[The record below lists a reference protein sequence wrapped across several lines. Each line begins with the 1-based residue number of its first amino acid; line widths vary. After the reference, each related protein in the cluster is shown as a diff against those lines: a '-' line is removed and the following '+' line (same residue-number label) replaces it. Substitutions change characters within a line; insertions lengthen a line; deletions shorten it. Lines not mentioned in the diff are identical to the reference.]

1 MKAVVTA
8 GGRIGGAYERQA
20 GTAVK
25 ALAPIGDGT
34 MLQRVIDA
42 LRGAGVDRIAVIGGS
57 DVRRA
62 CASHVE
68 RFVDE
73 TPSGARNVM
82 LALQA
87 WADDDEPLLYATSDM
102 PFVSAEALRDF
113 LSRTPPDGVAIALAE
128 HSAFLRRF
136 PGAPPFGIELAGERV
151 VNGGVFSLAPGTPGA
166 VERFASAFFDA
177 RKHPWR
183 MARLVGPGALLRFAL
198 RRLSVSDLERLAAK
212 ALGVPAVAI
221 RGCAPELA
229 YDADTAAEYA
239 YARSHG

>member
-1 MKAVVTA
+1 VKAVVTA

-20 GTAVK
+20 GTSVK
-25 ALAPIGDGT
+25 ALAPIGDST

-42 LRGAGVDRIAVIGGS
+42 LRGAGVERIAVIGGD

-62 CASHVE
+62 CVSSVE

-73 TPSGARNVM
+73 TPSGAQNVM

-87 WADDDEPLLYATSDM
+87 WSDDDEPLLYATSDM
-102 PFVSAEALRDF
+102 PFVSAAALHDF
-113 LSRTPPDGVAIALAE
+113 LSRTPPGAVAIALAE
-128 HSAFLRRF
+128 HAAFARRF

-151 VNGGVFSLAPGTPGA
+151 VNGGVFALAPGTPRA
-166 VERFASAFFDA
+166 VERLASAFFDA
-177 RKHPWR
+177 RKHPWQ
-183 MARLVGPGALLRFAL
+183 MARLVGPAALVRFAL
-198 RRLSVSDLERLAAK
+198 RRLSVRDLERIAAR

-221 RGCAPELA
+221 RDCAPELA

-239 YARSHG
+239 YARAHG